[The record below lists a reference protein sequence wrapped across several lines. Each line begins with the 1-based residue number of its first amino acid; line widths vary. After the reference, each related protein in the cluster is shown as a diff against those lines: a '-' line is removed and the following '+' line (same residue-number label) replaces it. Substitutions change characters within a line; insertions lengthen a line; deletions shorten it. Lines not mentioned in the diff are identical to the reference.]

1 MDTLKVPNYIKSVY
15 IALLIIIIV
24 FFMIVAKQLLVPLFI
39 SGYIAMLLTS
49 SCNFLE
55 RRKIPRSISAFIC
68 LLIFIGL
75 IAGIVMFAYF
85 QIRGFMNDVG
95 TNMSDKVNAMVIAA
109 NNWCLDTF
117 GFDLGMR
124 NGFEMEKAVA
134 IVQPENTSATK
145 LVFTT
150 IGTLS
155 DIILLPVFIFF
166 LLIYRDHL
174 AIFITKVFR
183 RQNNDGLLEKMTSIR
198 KIVHAYLMG
207 SGKVMLILGVV
218 NTAVLF
224 ALGIEHAIFF
234 GMFAG
239 MLNIIPYLGPSLG
252 AALPFFFALLTKDS
266 AFYPV
271 AIVVAFTFIQLL
283 ESAFLTPKITGGNV
297 NLNALVTFIGLLIG
311 GYIWGVMGMI
321 LIIPSIAIL
330 KKLFELS
337 PDTQPYAYLFGEE
350 DSNWFKRRERRAK
363 SQAAKAEAEANA

>member
-24 FFMIVAKQLLVPLFI
+24 FFMIVAKKLLVPLFI

-68 LLIFIGL
+68 LFLFIGV
-75 IAGIVMFAYF
+75 IAGIFIFAYF
-85 QIRGFMNDVG
+85 EVRGFMQDVG
-95 TNMSDKVNAMVIAA
+95 TNLSDKLNGFVIAA
-109 NNWCLDTF
+109 NNWCFETF

-124 NGFEMEKAVA
+124 NGFEMKKAVA
-134 IVQPENTSATK
+134 IVQTDDASPTQ
-145 LVFTT
+145 LIFTT
-150 IGTLS
+150 LGTLS
-155 DIILLPVFIFF
+155 DIVLLPVFIFF

-198 KIVHAYLMG
+198 KIVHAYLLG

-218 NTAVLF
+218 NTGVLF

-252 AALPFFFALLTKDS
+252 VILPFTFALLTKDS
-266 AFYPV
+266 AFYPI

-311 GYIWGVMGMI
+311 GYIWGIMGMI
-321 LIIPSIAIL
+321 LIIPTIAIL

-350 DSNWFKRRERRAK
+350 DSNWFRRRERRSKAK
-363 SQAAKAEAEANA
+363 VARAEGEANA